1 MSGVGRTKPA
11 VERYNRLRGNE
22 DLFRER
28 LRLRTALPRER
39 EGETVS
45 KSRDPAKGQN
55 PFSRAVSKLSGHSG
69 GAGISGPRRVIEY
82 EREISAL
89 RSKIRY
95 MEEEIVRL
103 RGRLSATPQEFEFL
117 DNKLKQSSQRLS
129 RIQSQNEKLVNALN
143 QARERIEILREEVE
157 KLTAPPASYGILYGF
172 NEDGTV
178 NILTAGRKMKVN
190 LHPDIDVTKL
200 RKGQELVLNDAMN
213 AIEVKG
219 FEVRGEVVSLKALL
233 DDSRAI
239 VTLRADEE
247 VVAEI
252 AEPLRKEKLRPGDII
267 LYDPK
272 SGYLLEKLPR
282 SEMTDVMLEVTP
294 DVTYGRIGGLDRQI
308 EQLRDAIEIP
318 FVYGDYYREHHLK
331 PPKGVLLYGPPGCGK
346 TLIAKAVANA
356 LASHVESVSGRE
368 AKSYFFNIKGPELL
382 DKYVGESERKIREV
396 FRRAREQ
403 AREGMPV
410 IIFFDEFESL
420 FRTRGSGI
428 SSDVESTIVPQFLSE
443 IDGVEDLRNVIIIG
457 ASNRQDLIDPAVLR
471 PGRLDIKIRID
482 RPDAVAA
489 REIFAK
495 YLTPDLPFDKE
506 ELSRAG
512 GEPERLVESLIERTV
527 ERMYRQDEENRFL
540 EVTYASGEKEIL
552 YFKDFVSGAM
562 IESVVSRA
570 KRFAIKRLI
579 DEDRKGIR
587 EEDLLR
593 AVCEEYQES
602 EDLPNTTNPDDW
614 VKISGRK
621 SEKIINVQSLT
632 SRREQKER
640 KIDTI
645 TPGQYL

>member
-1 MSGVGRTKPA
+1 MGKTKDPSRERSPFQRA
-11 VERYNRLRGNE
+11 VNRLSQDPEGSEIVGKRGK
-22 DLFRER
+22 R
-28 LRLRTALPRER
+28 
-39 EGETVS
+39 
-45 KSRDPAKGQN
+45 
-55 PFSRAVSKLSGHSG
+55 
-69 GAGISGPRRVIEY
+69 IIEY
-82 EREISAL
+82 EREINGL
-89 RSKIRY
+89 QSKVRY
-95 MEEEIVRL
+95 MEQELIRL
-103 RGRLSATPQEFEFL
+103 RGNLGSKPQEFEYL
-117 DNKLKQSSQRLS
+117 DNKLQQSSQRLF
-129 RIQSQNEKLVNALN
+129 RIQQQNEKLVNALN
-143 QARERIEILREEVE
+143 QARERIEILKEEVE

-190 LHPDIDVTKL
+190 LHPDIDPSKL
-200 RKGQELVLNDAMN
+200 RKGQELVLNEAMN
-213 AIEVKG
+213 AVEVKG
-219 FEVRGEVVSLKALL
+219 FEVRGEVVSLKAGL
-233 DDSRAI
+233 DDHRAI
-239 VTLRADEE
+239 ITLRADED

-252 AEPLRKEKLRPGDII
+252 ADPLCKENLKPGDML

-282 SEMTDVMLEVTP
+282 DEVADVLLEVTP
-294 DVTYGRIGGLDRQI
+294 DVTYNHIGGLEKQI

-318 FVYGDYYREHHLK
+318 FIYGDYYKEHKLK

-346 TLIAKAVANA
+346 TLIAKAIANA
-356 LASHVESVSGRE
+356 LASHVEKVSGRE
-368 AKSYFFNIKGPELL
+368 ARSYFINIKGPELL

-396 FRRAREQ
+396 FRKAREQ
-403 AREGMPV
+403 AREGIPV

-443 IDGVEDLRNVIIIG
+443 IDGVEDIKNVIIIG

-482 RPDAVAA
+482 RPNVMAA
-489 REIFAK
+489 RDIFNK
-495 YLTPDLPFDKE
+495 YLTPDLPFDEE
-506 ELSRAG
+506 ELRIVEG
-512 GEPERLVESLIERTV
+512 DRESLIEKLIKNSV
-527 ERMYRQDEENRFL
+527 DMMYSRDEENRFL

-552 YFKDFVSGAM
+552 YFKDFISGAM
-562 IESVVSRA
+562 IESIVSRA

-579 DEDRKGIR
+579 EENKKGIR
-587 EEDLLR
+587 EEDLSMAIR
-593 AVCEEYQES
+593 GEFQEN

-632 SRREQKER
+632 SNRER
-640 KIDTI
+640 KGRKIETI

>member
-1 MSGVGRTKPA
+1 MS
-11 VERYNRLRGNE
+11 
-22 DLFRER
+22 
-28 LRLRTALPRER
+28 
-39 EGETVS
+39 
-45 KSRDPAKGQN
+45 
-55 PFSRAVSKLSGHSG
+55 
-69 GAGISGPRRVIEY
+69 
-82 EREISAL
+82 
-89 RSKIRY
+89 
-95 MEEEIVRL
+95 
-103 RGRLSATPQEFEFL
+103 
-117 DNKLKQSSQRLS
+117 
-129 RIQSQNEKLVNALN
+129 
-143 QARERIEILREEVE
+143 
-157 KLTAPPASYGILYGF
+157 
-172 NEDGTV
+172 
-178 NILTAGRKMKVN
+178 
-190 LHPDIDVTKL
+190 
-200 RKGQELVLNDAMN
+200 
-213 AIEVKG
+213 
-219 FEVRGEVVSLKALL
+219 
-233 DDSRAI
+233 
-239 VTLRADEE
+239 
-247 VVAEI
+247 
-252 AEPLRKEKLRPGDII
+252 
-267 LYDPK
+267 
-272 SGYLLEKLPR
+272 
-282 SEMTDVMLEVTP
+282 DVMLEVTP

-318 FVYGDYYREHHLK
+318 FVYADYYREHQLR

-356 LASHVESVSGRE
+356 LASHVESVSGRG
-368 AKSYFFNIKGPELL
+368 ARSYFFNRKGPELL

-443 IDGVEDLRNVIIIG
+443 IDGVEDIKNVIIIG

-482 RPDAVAA
+482 RPGEEATRD
-489 REIFAK
+489 IFTK
-495 YLTPDLPFDKE
+495 YLTADLPFDKE

-512 GEPERLVESLIERTV
+512 GEPERFVQLLIERAV
-527 ERMYRQDEENRFL
+527 ERMFRHDEENRFL

-562 IESVVSRA
+562 VESVVSRA

-579 DEDRKGIR
+579 DEERKGIR
-587 EEDLLR
+587 EDDLLR
-593 AVCEEYQES
+593 AVAEEYQES

-632 SRREQKER
+632 ARRSQKER

>member
-1 MSGVGRTKPA
+1 M
-11 VERYNRLRGNE
+11 
-22 DLFRER
+22 REK
-28 LRLRTALPRER
+28 E
-39 EGETVS
+39 
-45 KSRDPAKGQN
+45 K
-55 PFSRAVSKLSGHSG
+55 
-69 GAGISGPRRVIEY
+69 RVIEY
-82 EREISAL
+82 EREINGL
-89 RSKIRY
+89 RSKIRF
-95 MEEEIVRL
+95 MEEEIIRL
-103 RGRLSATPQEFEFL
+103 RGKFNSAPQEFEYL
-117 DNKLKQSSQRLS
+117 DSKLRKSSKRLS
-129 RIQSQNEKLVNALN
+129 KIQQQNEKLVNALN
-143 QARERIEILREEVE
+143 QARDRIEVLKEEVE

-178 NILTAGRKMKVN
+178 NILTSGRKMKVN
-190 LHPDIDVTKL
+190 LHPDIDKSKL
-200 RKGQELVLNDAMN
+200 RKGQELVLNEAMN

-219 FEVRGEVVSLKALL
+219 YEVRGEVVSLKSEL

-239 VTLRADEE
+239 VTLRADED

-252 AEPLRKEKLRPGDII
+252 AEPLLGLPLKPGDVL

-282 SEMTDVMLEVTP
+282 DEVADVMLETTP
-294 DVTYGRIGGLDRQI
+294 DVTYAHIGGLDKQI

-318 FVYGDYYREHHLK
+318 YVYSDYYKEHQLK

-356 LASHVESVSGRE
+356 LAQQVEQVSGSE
-368 AKSYFFNIKGPELL
+368 ARSYFINIKGPELL

-396 FRRAREQ
+396 FRRAKEQ

-410 IIFFDEFESL
+410 IVFFDEFESL

-443 IDGVEDLRNVIIIG
+443 IDGVEDIKNVIIIG

-471 PGRLDIKIRID
+471 AGRLDIKIKID
-482 RPDAVAA
+482 RPNVEAA
-489 REIFAK
+489 KDIFAK
-495 YLTPDLPFDKE
+495 YLSPDLPFDE
-506 ELSRAG
+506 AELKDTG
-512 GEPERLVESLIERTV
+512 GDSELLVERLIQMSV
-527 ERMYRQDEENRFL
+527 ERMYSRDDDNRFL

-552 YFKDFVSGAM
+552 FFKDFISGAM

-579 DEDRKGIR
+579 EEERKGIR
-587 EEDLLR
+587 GEDLLR
-593 AVCEEYQES
+593 AVREEFQEN

-621 SEKIINVQSLT
+621 SEKIIHVQSLT
-632 SRREQKER
+632 SSKETKDR
-640 KIDTI
+640 KIKTI
-645 TPGQYL
+645 RPGQYL